1 MNFKIEIYFVPPV
14 GGLVLGSWNFT
25 MGIYFLAIETSC
37 DDTAVALMRATE
49 EKGKLKKIEALSN
62 IVSSQTELH
71 AGYGG
76 VYPFLAKREHQKNL
90 PLVFKKAMDG
100 FDVAKIKFIVVTH
113 GPGLDPCLWTG
124 INFAQDLAKKYDLP
138 LAGANHLEAHFLA
151 NLITL
156 GIGEEKFAKDYL
168 PAVCLVV
175 SGGHTLLFLAKAIS
189 DYQLL
194 GQTVDDAAGE
204 CFDKTARILG
214 LGYPGGPKIAKL
226 ASARVKSAQ
235 TYRGWTPDK
244 LTGVEPLTIK
254 LPRPMMRQKNYDF
267 SFSGLKTAVLY
278 EVQKREPKVAQS
290 DEYKIA
296 MSCEIQQA
304 IVDVLVSK
312 TARAAKEF
320 AAKSIIIGGGVSA
333 NLALRQA
340 LRQAVDDLNI
350 KFLAPSVDLSMDN
363 AAMAGAAGYFAFRRG
378 EITKPDDL
386 KSHSNLGI

>member
-1 MNFKIEIYFVPPV
+1 MRERLI
-14 GGLVLGSWNFT
+14 
-25 MGIYFLAIETSC
+25 FLAVETSC

-49 EKGKLKKIEALSN
+49 EKGKLKKVEALSN

-124 INFAQDLAKKYDLP
+124 INFVQNLAEKYNVALV
-138 LAGANHLEAHFLA
+138 GVNHLEAHFLA

-156 GIGEEKFAKDYL
+156 GISEENFAKDYL

-175 SGGHTLLFLAKAIS
+175 SGGHTLLFLAKAIG

-214 LGYPGGPKIAKL
+214 LGYPGGPVIAKL
-226 ASARVKSAQ
+226 AQ
-235 TYRGWTPDK
+235 TYRGSTPVSF
-244 LTGVEPLTIK
+244 TGVEPLMVK
-254 LPRPMMRQKNYDF
+254 LPRPMMRQKNYNF

-278 EVQKREPKVAQS
+278 DFQKRPPEVAQS
-290 DEYKIA
+290 DEYRIA
-296 MSCEIQQA
+296 MSYEIQQA
-304 IVDVLVSK
+304 IAEVLVFK

-340 LRQAVDDLNI
+340 LRQAADDMNI
-350 KFLAPSVDLSMDN
+350 KFLAPSADLSVDN

-378 EITKPDDL
+378 ESVKPGDL
-386 KSHSNLGI
+386 QSRPNLGI